1 MTILRP
7 LTFARSYATI
17 ADRKRQNSRG
27 TRNGK
32 NQRKKAV
39 RGGKSGSRSGAV
51 QRGRLRSAALSR
63 RRKLRFAGGLPR
75 QPARFAPLRLLFPK
89 NLCFANLFREPCFA
103 WFSVLFL
110 LSFSWRVL
118 VSAPARVSARVTS
131 RRSRDVSEAADLF
144 KTSTRQNPTPQTFPQ
159 LYPNF
164 IYNKKGRAL
173 RGEKGRN
180 YDTERTA

>member
-1 MTILRP
+1 M
-7 LTFARSYATI
+7 
-17 ADRKRQNSRG
+17 
-27 TRNGK
+27 
-32 NQRKKAV
+32 
-39 RGGKSGSRSGAV
+39 RGGMREAV
-51 QRGRLRSAALSR
+51 VKRISDDASPAALRIFRKFR
-63 RRKLRFAGGLPR
+63 RLVCVR
-75 QPARFAPLRLLFPK
+75 
-89 NLCFANLFREPCFA
+89 
-103 WFSVLFL
+103 
-110 LSFSWRVL
+110 RVL
-118 VSAPARVSARVTS
+118 VSAPARGSARVTA